1 MPTSGGTNIGL
12 GFSCLKSGVLCVYA
26 APETRV
32 NLHAK
37 QAFPEAQ
44 SCFHVFEIE
53 NKPERR
59 RFDIERVK
67 PKSGAE
73 LRTVANVY
81 QTLCRLQ
88 PSDIPFDS
96 PSDKAAFG
104 FVSHLCRL
112 RSPDSEILSAH
123 FTRADLL
130 TITVGH
136 VDWTQAES
144 VPHRPALFQD
154 RRSPVRLAVEG
165 GQRTCYRGGLCGRDV
180 AQYHAQT
187 IQ

>member
-1 MPTSGGTNIGL
+1 MDILDKTNIGL
-12 GFSCLKSGVLCVYA
+12 GFSCLKSGIQCVYA

-37 QAFPEAQ
+37 QAFPQAQ

-53 NKPERR
+53 TKPEQR
-59 RFDIERVK
+59 RFDIELVK

-104 FVSHLCRL
+104 FVSQLGSLPIARL
-112 RSPDSEILSAH
+112 GNP
-123 FTRADLL
+123 LL
-130 TITVGH
+130 IHT
-136 VDWTQAES
+136 TQI
-144 VPHRPALFQD
+144 
-154 RRSPVRLAVEG
+154 
-165 GQRTCYRGGLCGRDV
+165 C
-180 AQYHAQT
+180 
-187 IQ
+187 